1 MINQKLKQAYF
12 AKQGDSSLKLNS
24 EIKALSGFS
33 GTKFLK
39 SLQSL
44 AKLFVNEN
52 TCYLEVGVFQG
63 LTLMSVASEIQSFEA
78 IGIDNFAFFD
88 KEKRNQKI
96 IEERRAKFGL
106 DNVKLVNKDY
116 EDALLDFK
124 NVTDKKIGLYLVDGP
139 HDYRSQMMC
148 LLYAMPYLADEAVI
162 VVDDCNYKHVRQ
174 ANRDFLITHP
184 EYKLVFES
192 YTSAHPN
199 NQAPDVRKESRDG
212 WWNGINIIAKDKDNV
227 LKSMFPPVEKDKSL
241 FVNDHT
247 MHCIKYPEHVTKF
260 IPYINKLSAIMT
272 GKWKP
277 QNKFLGSFDKL
288 NTHSDGMEE
297 RLNAAVK

>member
-12 AKQGDSSLKLNS
+12 AKQGNSSLKLNS

-52 TCYLEVGVFQG
+52 TCYVEVGVFQG
-63 LTLMSVASEIQSFEA
+63 LTLMSVASEIPSFEA

-139 HDYRSQMMC
+139 HDYRSQM
-148 LLYAMPYLADEAVI
+148 
-162 VVDDCNYKHVRQ
+162 
-174 ANRDFLITHP
+174 
-184 EYKLVFES
+184 
-192 YTSAHPN
+192 
-199 NQAPDVRKESRDG
+199 
-212 WWNGINIIAKDKDNV
+212 
-227 LKSMFPPVEKDKSL
+227 
-241 FVNDHT
+241 
-247 MHCIKYPEHVTKF
+247 
-260 IPYINKLSAIMT
+260 
-272 GKWKP
+272 
-277 QNKFLGSFDKL
+277 
-288 NTHSDGMEE
+288 
-297 RLNAAVK
+297 

>member
-1 MINQKLKQAYF
+1 MLNQRLKQAYF
-12 AKQGDSSLKLNS
+12 AQKGDVVPELNS

-39 SLQSL
+39 CLQSL
-44 AKLFVNEN
+44 AKLFVTEN
-52 TCYLEVGVFQG
+52 TCYAEVGVFQG
-63 LTLMSVASEIQSFEA
+63 LTLMSVASEIPSFEA

-88 KEKRNQKI
+88 KEKQNQKI

-106 DNVKLVNKDY
+106 NNVKLVNKDY

-124 NVTDKKIGLYLVDGP
+124 NITSKKIGLYLIDGP

-148 LLYAMPYLADEAVI
+148 LLYAMPHLADEAVI

-184 EYKLVFES
+184 EYKLIFES
-192 YTSAHPN
+192 YTPAHPN
-199 NQAPDVRKESRDG
+199 NQAPNVREESRGG
-212 WWNGINIIAKDKDNV
+212 WWNGINIIAKDLDGV
-227 LKSMFPPVEKDKSL
+227 LKNMFPPVENDKSL

-247 MHCIKYPEHVTKF
+247 MHSIKYPEHVTKF
-260 IPYINKLSAIMT
+260 IPIINKISSFMT
-272 GKWKP
+272 GKWQP
-277 QNKFLGSFDKL
+277 QDKFLGTFDKL
-288 NTHSDGMEE
+288 NTHSGGLQE
-297 RLNAAVK
+297 RLNGAIK